1 MQLKPIHLWRHHS
14 MVGNADHD
22 RFESRAMQYRM
33 MLKRSA
39 AMAMAIGEL
48 QQLA

>member
-1 MQLKPIHLWRHHS
+1 

-22 RFESRAMQYRM
+22 QFEIRVIEYL
-33 MLKRSA
+33 MLPKRSA